1 MDVPGL
7 APTKLQLYDVGV
19 LVPLPDRFTTDP
31 LQGLVLEADA
41 LATGKSVE
49 GEKLN
54 SLAIITSL
62 AVELEELVEF
72 TTV

>member
-31 LQGLVLEADA
+31 LQGLALEADA
-41 LATGKSVE
+41 LATGNNVE

-62 AVELEELVEF
+62 AFVFEELVEF